1 MDRLQLCTNHVHST
15 AIEARLADSEA
26 IRTKDL
32 AGRWTE
38 LFNGADELSRS
49 IRLCLKK
56 SGLDGFVNL
65 VDIPSDN
72 LKRRLRVLS
81 NPIVT
86 PVTDEFPTEDKD
98 EPKQKP
104 EEEGKGKDKKELGR
118 NGGKLTPVKSE
129 VVINYAAKKNKKG
142 SDRNISNPIV
152 TPVSDEFPTE
162 EEQKNVENKKD
173 DAGKD
178 PQVKPDGQRKS

>member
-1 MDRLQLCTNHVHST
+1 MNAWQSLTNWRHIWIS
-15 AIEARLADSEA
+15 
-26 IRTKDL
+26 
-32 AGRWTE
+32 
-38 LFNGADELSRS
+38 
-49 IRLCLKK
+49 
-56 SGLDGFVNL
+56 VNL
-65 VDIPSDN
+65 ILSVTD
-72 LKRRLRVLS
+72 RRVLS